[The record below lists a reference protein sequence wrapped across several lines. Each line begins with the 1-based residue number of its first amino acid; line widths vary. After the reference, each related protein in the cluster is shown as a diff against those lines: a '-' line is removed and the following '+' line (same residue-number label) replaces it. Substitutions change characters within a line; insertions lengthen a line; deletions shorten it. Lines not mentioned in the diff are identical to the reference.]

1 MRVLLVEDDATAAR
15 GVAFQLRREAMVVD
29 IADTGQEAIE
39 LAGRYDYD
47 VIVLDMMLPDV
58 DGLDVLSQLRLAK
71 LQVPVL
77 ILSAVGKTQAK
88 INGLRL
94 GADDY
99 LSKPFDGSELVARIH
114 ALVRRSKGHAQAAI
128 EIGAL
133 KVDLSAKEVRY
144 NDKAVNLTLKE
155 YMIVEL
161 LVLRR
166 GSVLSKENF
175 LDHLYGGID
184 EPDAKIIDVFICKIR
199 KKMASAGLK
208 NLIQT
213 VWGRGYIMR
222 DIGGGSAGAEAPAG
236 LGAGYA
242 AAAAAGT

>member
-1 MRVLLVEDDATAAR
+1 MRILLVEDDSTAAR
-15 GVAFQLRREAMVVD
+15 GIAFQLRQEAMVVD
-29 IADTGQEAIE
+29 IADTGQEALE

-47 VIVLDMMLPDV
+47 LIVLDMMLPDV
-58 DGLDVLSQLRLAK
+58 DGLDVLSRLRVSK
-71 LQVPVL
+71 VQVPVL
-77 ILSAVGKTQAK
+77 ILSALGKTQAK

-99 LSKPFDGSELVARIH
+99 LNKPFDGSELVARIH
-114 ALVRRSKGHAQAAI
+114 ALIRRSKGHAQALI
-128 EIGAL
+128 EIGGL
-133 KVDLSAKEVRY
+133 TVDLSAKEIRHRE
-144 NDKAVNLTLKE
+144 KAINLTLKE

-166 GSVLSKENF
+166 GNVLSKENF

-199 KKMASAGLK
+199 KKMGQAGVS

-213 VWGRGYIMR
+213 VWGRGYILR
-222 DIGGGSAGAEAPAG
+222 DLVAAEPAT
-236 LGAGYA
+236 A
-242 AAAAAGT
+242 AKRTPMPFGVAAS